1 MDENVGEAKETS
13 SASTE
18 DLFEI
23 GRLRNLMFTWRLL
36 GYADG
41 CSICRK
47 PNYGGWIGQDVQYI
61 MNDIQCRYEELFG
74 KKMDCRQNENDHQ
87 LMIECLTIYCPSG
100 SGFCVKCDTY
110 YIDWV
115 CNCES
120 E

>member
-23 GRLRNLMFTWRLL
+23 GRLSNSLLKWRLL

-41 CSICRK
+41 CSVCSK
-47 PNYGGWIGQDVQYI
+47 PNYGGWIGEDVQYI

-87 LMIECLTIYCPSG
+87 LMIDCLTIYCPIG